1 MVSFKE
7 VKNKCISERFFPYDN
22 WRDKIFVPPSILL
35 VWVFINT
42 GASANFV
49 SFLSGV
55 IAIIGSIM
63 MTSENPQIA
72 FFGSFGYIIYY
83 LLDYVDG
90 GVARLKGN
98 IGVGGQYID
107 WLMHVVSS
115 ISVFLAL
122 FIVVYRIEGNW
133 IITFGILTLISIAL
147 NLDKYSFAWF
157 SISMY
162 YQQQQIKTFPDKPK
176 PIKIHQTIKHNQFF
190 YKILKKISVVIY
202 HENYM
207 IFYLPIFS
215 FLNLYISNITLDF
228 SILIIMSGAILN
240 FPITIIEI
248 LKISRNTKIDNSY
261 NNLFFG
267 EERPNLP
274 SDHFLE

>member
-63 MTSENPQIA
+63 MTSENPQMA
-72 FFGSFGYIIYY
+72 FFGSFGYILYY

-215 FLNLYISNITLDF
+215 FLNLYISNITLNF
-228 SILIIMSGAILN
+228 SIFIIMAGAILN

>member
-215 FLNLYISNITLDF
+215 FLNLYISNITLNF
-228 SILIIMSGAILN
+228 SIFIIMAGAILN

>member
-1 MVSFKE
+1 MISYKE
-7 VKNKCISERFFPYDN
+7 VNDRCISERFFPYDD
-22 WRDKIFVPPSILL
+22 WRDKIFVPPSIFLT
-35 VWVFINT
+35 WVFINT

-49 SFLSGV
+49 SFLSGA

-63 MTSENPQIA
+63 MISENPQIA

-90 GVARLKGN
+90 GVARFNGN

-115 ISVFLAL
+115 ISVFLAV
-122 FIVVYRIEGNW
+122 FISAFKIEGDW
-133 IITFGILTLISIAL
+133 IIPFGILTLISVAL

-162 YQQQQIKTFPDKPK
+162 YQQQKIKTFPNKPK
-176 PIKIHQTIKHNQFF
+176 PIKIDQTRKQNGIF
-190 YKILKKISVVIY
+190 YKILKKIATIIF
-202 HENYM
+202 HENYV
-207 IFYLPIFS
+207 IFYLPIFT
-215 FLNLYISNITLDF
+215 FLNIYVFNNIIDF
-228 SILIIMSGAILN
+228 RIVIILIGATIN
-240 FPITIIEI
+240 FPITMIEI
-248 LKISRNTKIDNSY
+248 LKISRGNKIDNSY

-267 EERPNLP
+267 KKRPNLP
-274 SDHFLE
+274 GDHFLE

>member
-63 MTSENPQIA
+63 MTSENPQMA
-72 FFGSFGYIIYY
+72 FFGSFGYILYY

-90 GVARLKGN
+90 GVARLRGN

-215 FLNLYISNITLDF
+215 FLNLYISNITLNF
-228 SILIIMSGAILN
+228 SIFIIMAGAILN

>member
-49 SFLSGV
+49 SFLSGL

-162 YQQQQIKTFPDKPK
+162 YQQQQIKAFPNKPK
-176 PIKIHQTIKHNQFF
+176 PIKIHQHIKHDHFF
-190 YKILKKISVVIY
+190 YKILKKISIVIF

-215 FLNLYISNITLDF
+215 FLNLYISNIILDF

>member
-90 GVARLKGN
+90 GVARLRGN

-162 YQQQQIKTFPDKPK
+162 YQQQQIKTFPNKPK
-176 PIKIHQTIKHNQFF
+176 PIKIHQTIKQNQFF
-190 YKILKKISVVIY
+190 YKILKKISVVIF

-228 SILIIMSGAILN
+228 SILIIMSGAVLN

-248 LKISRNTKIDNSY
+248 LKIARNNKIDNSY

>member
-162 YQQQQIKTFPDKPK
+162 YQQQQIKTFPNKPK
-176 PIKIHQTIKHNQFF
+176 PIKIQQTIKHNHFF
-190 YKILKKISVVIY
+190 YKILKKISVVIF

-215 FLNLYISNITLDF
+215 FLNLYISNITLNF
-228 SILIIMSGAILN
+228 SIFIIMAGSILN